1 MLRNNIGEKT
11 MIKEGEYKK
20 GTRKEEENKNG
31 ERRQSGIYSLQH
43 TSTSLL
49 VFPIH
54 AFADILVTNNVHS
67 SHFGH

>member
-1 MLRNNIGEKT
+1 
-11 MIKEGEYKK
+11 MIKEGEDKK
-20 GTRKEEENKNG
+20 GTRKEKENKNG
-31 ERRQSGIYSLQH
+31 ERRHSGTYSLQH